1 MSGRAAP
8 LADLHRE
15 LDWLALELS
24 SASDL
29 DGTSP
34 DYFRGRLMLIIAAL
48 GGVVTAAI
56 TALEPAKMEE
66 THRADARD
74 RFAGGLDRCA

>member
-1 MSGRAAP
+1 MTGRAIP

-15 LDWLALELS
+15 LDRLALELS

-34 DYFRGRLMLIIAAL
+34 DYFRGRLLLIIAAL
-48 GGVVTAAI
+48 GGVVKAALA
-56 TALEPAKMEE
+56 ALEPAMIEE
-66 THRADARD
+66 SHRAVARD
-74 RFAGGLDRCA
+74 VFAGGA